1 MRYILLIYGNEA
13 EDTQQTP
20 AQLEAEMQAYS
31 VFTEEAHNAG
41 VLRAGE
47 ALLETAKARTVRTRN
62 GKTTTTDG
70 PFAETKEYLGGYY
83 VIECDHLDDAIQW
96 AAKIP
101 HAAKESIEIRP
112 LLEFN

>member
-1 MRYILLIYGNEA
+1 MRYMLLIYGNET
-13 EDTQQTP
+13 EDAKQTP
-20 AQLEAEMQAYS
+20 AQLEAEMQAYDT
-31 VFTEEAHNAG
+31 FTSAVSNAG

-62 GKTTTTDG
+62 GKTTATDG

-83 VIECDHLDDAIQW
+83 VVECEHLDDAIQW

-101 HAAKESIEIRP
+101 HAAKGSIEVRP
-112 LLEFN
+112 ILEFN